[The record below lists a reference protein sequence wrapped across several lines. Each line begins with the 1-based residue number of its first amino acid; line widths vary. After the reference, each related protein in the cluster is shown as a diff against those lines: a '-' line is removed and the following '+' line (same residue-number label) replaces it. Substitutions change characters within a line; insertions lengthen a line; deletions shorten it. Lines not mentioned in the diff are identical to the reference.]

1 MMSRL
6 LAGVFL
12 ILTTVCLIAAPV
24 AANTVTLVGEVNDN
38 QQIVADNEIY
48 EVAHNAVG
56 DDLVLNYVAQKVR
69 VVGQLKNVG
78 QSDQSDE
85 YKIITVE
92 SFEIVE
98 E

>member
-69 VVGQLKNVG
+69 GVGQLKNVG